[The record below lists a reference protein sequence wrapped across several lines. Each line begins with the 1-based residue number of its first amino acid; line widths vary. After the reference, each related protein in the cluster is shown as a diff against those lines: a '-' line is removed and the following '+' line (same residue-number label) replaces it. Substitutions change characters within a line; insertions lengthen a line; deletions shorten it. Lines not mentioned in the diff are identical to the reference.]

1 MYGIDT
7 SKKLL
12 TAKKK
17 IMKIVKG
24 IVKYGAGAPRE
35 GQYGPSINIL
45 VTLEDQSQ
53 VRVYGKPGDVIE
65 RYKSGQN
72 IQLIDDK
79 GKYKVVEDEAQ
90 TMPAPTGVAVIDQQ
104 SEKPDLAALVFEM
117 SAIYSQAYIDIYNKI
132 SEAGVPHENATAAT
146 STIFIQVFQK
156 LR

>member
-1 MYGIDT
+1 
-7 SKKLL
+7 
-12 TAKKK
+12 
-17 IMKIVKG
+17 MKIVKG
-24 IVKYGAGAPRE
+24 VVKYGAGAPRE

-45 VTLEDQSQ
+45 VTLDDQSQ

-79 GKYKVVEDEAQ
+79 GKYKVVEDEPQITISQAEE
-90 TMPAPTGVAVIDQQ
+90 

-132 SEAGVPHENATAAT
+132 SEAGVPHESATAAT

>member
-1 MYGIDT
+1 
-7 SKKLL
+7 
-12 TAKKK
+12 
-17 IMKIVKG
+17 MKIVKG
-24 IVKYGAGAPRE
+24 VVKYGAGAPRE

-79 GKYKVVEDEAQ
+79 GKYKVVEDEQQ
-90 TMPAPTGVAVIDQQ
+90 TMPEETGQ
-104 SEKPDLAALVFEM
+104 SDKPDLAGLVFEM

-132 SEAGVPHENATAAT
+132 SEAGVPHESATAAT

>member
-1 MYGIDT
+1 
-7 SKKLL
+7 
-12 TAKKK
+12 
-17 IMKIVKG
+17 MKITKG
-24 IVKYGAGAPRE
+24 IVKYAAGAPRE

-65 RYKSGQN
+65 RYKSGQA
-72 IQLIDDK
+72 ITLIDDN
-79 GKYKVVEDEAQ
+79 GKYKVLEEQHQ

-104 SEKPDLAALVFEM
+104 IAENPDLAAMVFEL

>member
-1 MYGIDT
+1 
-7 SKKLL
+7 
-12 TAKKK
+12 
-17 IMKIVKG
+17 MKITKG

-65 RYKSGQN
+65 RYKSGQA
-72 IQLIDDK
+72 ITLIDDN
-79 GKYKVVEDEAQ
+79 GKYKVLEESQ

-132 SEAGVPHENATAAT
+132 SEAGVPQETATAAT

>member
-1 MYGIDT
+1 
-7 SKKLL
+7 
-12 TAKKK
+12 
-17 IMKIVKG
+17 MKIVKG
-24 IVKYGAGAPRE
+24 VVKYGAGAPRE

-45 VTLEDQSQ
+45 VTLDNQSQ

-79 GKYKVVEDEAQ
+79 GKYKVVEDEQQ
-90 TMPAPTGVAVIDQQ
+90 TMVAHTEQ
-104 SEKPDLAALVFEM
+104 SDKPDLAAMVFEM

-132 SEAGVPHENATAAT
+132 SEAGVPHESATAAT

>member
-1 MYGIDT
+1 M
-7 SKKLL
+7 
-12 TAKKK
+12 TAKKR
-17 IMKIVKG
+17 IAMRITKG

-45 VTLEDQSQ
+45 VTLEDGSQ

-65 RYKSGQN
+65 RYKSGQA
-72 IQLIDDK
+72 ITLIDDN
-79 GKYKVVEDEAQ
+79 GKYKVLEDAE
-90 TMPAPTGVAVIDQQ
+90 TMPAPTGVAVIEQQ
-104 SEKPDLAALVFEM
+104 SEKPDLAAMVFEL

-132 SEAGVPHENATAAT
+132 SEAGVPQESATAAT

>member
-1 MYGIDT
+1 M
-7 SKKLL
+7 

-17 IMKIVKG
+17 IAMRITKG

-45 VTLEDQSQ
+45 VTLEDGSQ

-65 RYKSGQN
+65 RYKSGQA
-72 IQLIDDK
+72 IQLIDDN
-79 GKYKVVEDEAQ
+79 GKYKVLEEQPQ
-90 TMPAPTGVAVIDQQ
+90 TMPAPTGVAVIEQQ
-104 SEKPDLAALVFEM
+104 IAEKPDLAAMVFEI

-132 SEAGVPHENATAAT
+132 SEAGVPQESATAAT

>member
-1 MYGIDT
+1 
-7 SKKLL
+7 
-12 TAKKK
+12 
-17 IMKIVKG
+17 MKITKG

-65 RYKSGQN
+65 RYKSGQA
-72 IQLIDDK
+72 ITLIDDN
-79 GKYKVVEDEAQ
+79 GKYKVLEEQPQ
-90 TMPAPTGVAVIDQQ
+90 TMPAPTGVAVNDQQ
-104 SEKPDLAALVFEM
+104 IAEKPDLAAIAFEL
-117 SAIYSQAYIDIYNKI
+117 SAIYTQTYIDIYNKLI
-132 SEAGVPHENATAAT
+132 EAEIPHENATAAT